1 MKLWHSPASPFVR
14 KVLIAAHETGLAGNL
29 EIVEAN
35 TSAVNRNMK
44 LVADNPSGKIPALV
58 LKDGTVLA
66 DSSVI
71 CAYLDTLAKGRKLA
85 PAKSIARFRVLTLES
100 IGNAIMDAAVLARYE
115 RALRPEDKRWAD
127 WEKGQVAKVT
137 SSLDAIEK
145 QSLKL
150 LNGPV
155 NIGAIAVAAAL
166 GYLDFRFAD
175 LEWRKSRPGLKTW
188 FEKFAKRPSMR
199 ATEPK
204 PQ

>member
-14 KVLIAAHETGLAGNL
+14 KVLVAAHETGLARKL
-29 EIVEAN
+29 EIVEAS

-58 LKDGTVLA
+58 LKDGTLIA

-71 CAYLDTLAKGRKLA
+71 CAYLDTLHRGRKLA
-85 PAKSIARFRVLTLES
+85 PAKGVARFRVLTLES
-100 IGNAIMDAAVLARYE
+100 LGNAIMDAAVLARYE

-127 WEKGQVAKVT
+127 WEKGQIAKVV

-145 QSLKL
+145 RYARL
-150 LNGPV
+150 LGGAV
-155 NIGAIAVAAAL
+155 NIGAISVAAAL

-175 LEWRKSRPGLKTW
+175 LEWRKGRPGLAAW
-188 FEKFAKRPSMR
+188 YEKFARRPSMI
-199 ATEPK
+199 ATAPK
-204 PQ
+204 A